1 MLRVY
6 VSSQARAGDKMDEK
20 KAKHGER
27 KVESDY
33 QEKTD
38 YCADNEQ
45 IYVFYINGFLLVIFK
60 KICLIIGCNQSLRYI
75 APFEMFIINCY

>member
-45 IYVFYINGFLLVIFK
+45 I
-60 KICLIIGCNQSLRYI
+60 
-75 APFEMFIINCY
+75 